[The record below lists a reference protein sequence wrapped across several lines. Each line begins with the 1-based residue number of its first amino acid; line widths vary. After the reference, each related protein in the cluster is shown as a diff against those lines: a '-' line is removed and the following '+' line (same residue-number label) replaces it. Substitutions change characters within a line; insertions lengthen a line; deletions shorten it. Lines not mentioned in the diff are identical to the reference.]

1 MSYYH
6 AKRTQLAKQYLES
19 REAQAAI
26 KRTDDK
32 LERARAWLA
41 EYATKP
47 RRSAFDWS
55 PRLSPTPPP
64 EAEQGD
70 AP

>member
-19 REAQAAI
+19 RDAQAAI

-32 LERARAWLA
+32 LEKARAWLA
-41 EYATKP
+41 DYATKP
-47 RRSAFDWS
+47 RRSAFDWE
-55 PRLSPTPPP
+55 PRWPLTPPDEVDHGETP
-64 EAEQGD
+64 
-70 AP
+70 